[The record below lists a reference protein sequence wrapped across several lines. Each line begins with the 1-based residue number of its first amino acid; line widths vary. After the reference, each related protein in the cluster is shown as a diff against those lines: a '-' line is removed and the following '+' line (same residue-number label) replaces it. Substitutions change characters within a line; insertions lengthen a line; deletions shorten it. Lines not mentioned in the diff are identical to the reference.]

1 MTSSGRALRDP
12 LHLVRRWWKA
22 LRARPLSIG
31 ERDAVRALLT
41 RDESDLFFRFATHD
55 QRHALEVLDRLDANN
70 GSVPVAVR
78 RAALLHDIG
87 KIDDDL
93 SVTSRV
99 VASIVGPRGT
109 RFAHYHAHEAR
120 GAEMLRAVGSDP
132 LTVRLVAGSQLEGA
146 DVDVD
151 VDADT
156 NVVAGVE
163 RWAAVLRDV
172 DRV

>member
-22 LRARPLSIG
+22 LRARPLSAG
-31 ERDAVRALLT
+31 EREAVRTLLT
-41 RDESDLFFRFATHD
+41 RKESDLFFRFATHD
-55 QRHALEVLDRLDANN
+55 QRHALEVLNRLDAKNR
-70 GSVPVAVR
+70 SVPVAVR

-93 SVTSRV
+93 SVALRV
-99 VASIVGPRGT
+99 VASVVGSRGT
-109 RFAHYHAHEAR
+109 RFAHYHAHETR

-132 LTVRLVAGSQLEGA
+132 LTVSLVSGTRPDGA
-146 DVDVD
+146 DVV
-151 VDADT
+151 AD
-156 NVVAGVE
+156 VVADVE
-163 RWAAVLRDV
+163 RWAAALRDA